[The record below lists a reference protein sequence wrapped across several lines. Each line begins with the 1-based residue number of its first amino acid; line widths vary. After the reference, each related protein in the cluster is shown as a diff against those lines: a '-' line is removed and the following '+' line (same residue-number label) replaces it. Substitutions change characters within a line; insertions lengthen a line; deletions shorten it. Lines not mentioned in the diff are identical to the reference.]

1 MPADILAVSL
11 HANPENGLVFSHILH
26 TVIREKERRRGFKI
40 PHKHMRHKTTTI
52 MAAML
57 AAAGTAA
64 MTPGYVFAAE
74 KISRVSVDFT
84 IEGYDEYGYP
94 EITAETP
101 SSAHYSCGSADLE
114 SAYADDG
121 SEEEGNAEK
130 AKTAAEENYV
140 IELSAEDGY
149 AFQLTK
155 ADQVKLNGAGARYVK
170 ASRLDNGTTLRLT
183 FQLTQ
188 LEDVCSPAEQ
198 AVWHEDGTA
207 SWDPAYNAVR
217 YKLILSRDSG
227 GSKAY
232 YTGGTSYDF
241 KPVMLR
247 KGSYSLKVC
256 PLSRSGYQ
264 AGHADAGS
272 FSVTKEMAEAYSE
285 AYGVETETR
294 KLDGASGDGP
304 GSVEVICKN
313 TGWKQDSTGWWYQN
327 EDGSYLQYDWAELN
341 GDWYFFGSDGYMV
354 TDRAVRWGNDSY
366 YMGPDGRMAV
376 NQEIPDG
383 RRAGADGILT
393 GTVRSEY
400 IEQAASNGEMEDHY
414 SNHEP
419 ASSQEDNSAHG
430 PASGQT

>member
-1 MPADILAVSL
+1 M
-11 HANPENGLVFSHILH
+11 
-26 TVIREKERRRGFKI
+26 I
-40 PHKHMRHKTTTI
+40 PLKGMKRKATAF
-52 MAAML
+52 MAAIL
-57 AAAGTAA
+57 AAAGTTAI
-64 MTPGYVFAAE
+64 TPESAFAAE

-114 SAYADDG
+114 SAYMDDDG
-121 SEEEGNAEK
+121 EEDGNAEK
-130 AKTAAEENYV
+130 AKTAAEEKYV

-149 AFQLTK
+149 AFHLTK
-155 ADQVKLNGAGARYVK
+155 AEQVKLNGAGARYVK

-188 LEDVCSPAEQ
+188 LEDVCSPVEQ
-198 AVWHEDGTA
+198 AAWRGDGTA

-217 YKLILSRDSG
+217 YKLVLSRDNG
-227 GSKAY
+227 GSKVY

-247 KGSYSLKVC
+247 KGAYSLKVF

-264 AGHADAGS
+264 GGHAEAGS
-272 FSVTKEMAEAYSE
+272 FSVTKEMADAYSE

-294 KLDGASGDGP
+294 KLDGGSGDGP
-304 GSVEVICKN
+304 GSVEVIRIN

-341 GDWYFFGSDGYMV
+341 GGWYFFGSDGYMV

-376 NQEIPDG
+376 NQDVPDG

-393 GTVRSEY
+393 GTMRSEY
-400 IEQAASNGEMEDHY
+400 IEQAASNGEMDGNY
-414 SNHEP
+414 PNHGP
-419 ASSQEDNSAHG
+419 ASSQEDGYAYG
-430 PASGQT
+430 PASSQK